1 MKEMESLSNESY
13 SKTPVKTSY
22 GYHVVYRIDQ
32 KEKPSLEDVKDE
44 IVETL
49 SSKMLSGDKTIAYT
63 ALEKMRNDKG
73 FKFYD
78 TVLEDKY
85 NTYLSLNK

>member
-1 MKEMESLSNESY
+1 MEKLSNESY

-44 IVETL
+44 VTEAL
-49 SSKMLSGDKTIAYT
+49 ANKIASEDENLLYT
-63 ALEKMRNDKG
+63 SLDEMRTEAG
-73 FKFYD
+73 FKFHD
-78 TVLEDKY
+78 TVLEGKY
-85 NTYLSLNK
+85 TTYMNQYK